1 MSISISDIASPCPT
15 EQSYKGKS
23 YGDMI
28 GKDAKILEGGVVVGT
43 VKHVTGYTEAFE
55 GKEADGFFFPVHL
68 ADAYKQKAIRVQR
81 VSGKGGKE
89 KQTED
94 TDWVL
99 RLTDG
104 QETVYTFKL
113 EGEDEPFLTL
123 SFRMASFEQ
132 EPGYLAEVERASHSV
147 KNYVANCGD
156 EWVIGGKLTILPDAV
171 VEGLEAASRIA
182 YPMAALQQAKLPYIA
197 DSEATTVAAL
207 KESFNGLLAALRDSG
222 LMEASAPD

>member
-99 RLTDG
+99 SRSSR
-104 QETVYTFKL
+104 Y
-113 EGEDEPFLTL
+113 L
-123 SFRMASFEQ
+123 SAWRPSSRNRAILRKWSARAIASRTTS
-132 EPGYLAEVERASHSV
+132 PTAAMSGSS
-147 KNYVANCGD
+147 
-156 EWVIGGKLTILPDAV
+156 
-171 VEGLEAASRIA
+171 AAS
-182 YPMAALQQAKLPYIA
+182 
-197 DSEATTVAAL
+197 
-207 KESFNGLLAALRDSG
+207 
-222 LMEASAPD
+222 